1 MDESY
6 CLQDLRDLIGQQQCG
21 KLKAALLEANVSEIK
36 KVWLEIADKTRRDPQ
51 KYKKLMEVLKGYEA
65 MSWVVSM
72 LETTFGK
79 TALSVPQFT
88 PLTEFFFGLP
98 LDRLHVAFFG

>member
-6 CLQDLRDLIGQQQCG
+6 CLQDLRDLIEQQQCG
-21 KLKAALLEANVSEIK
+21 KLKAAMLEANVSEIK

-79 TALSVPQFT
+79 TALWFHN
-88 PLTEFFFGLP
+88 LHLLLNFFLGG
-98 LDRLHVAFFG
+98 A